1 MSLFRAWRTY
11 ACKIGACNTRGD
23 DAERSSVWLDYAAGG
38 RRRLPLCVVML
49 RFDLLGRH
57 LRGGPALSLCRRP
70 LASCAAS
77 TNLRPPAA

>member
-1 MSLFRAWRTY
+1 
-11 ACKIGACNTRGD
+11 
-23 DAERSSVWLDYAAGG
+23 VWLDYAAGG

-57 LRGGPALSLCRRP
+57 LRDGPALSLCRRP